1 MKSTLFRISL
11 MLAAAFSACATWPAK
26 AAESV
31 VSVYRAGKAWLV
43 GHFEVAVKT
52 FTKPEHLPAPAV
64 KFVAAMAYVM
74 RQAKRAR
81 PTVTPRWRM
90 CPSA

>member
-1 MKSTLFRISL
+1 MKSLR
-11 MLAAAFSACATWPAK
+11 MLSVLAVAACACMAAASIRAVEA
-26 AAESV
+26 V
-31 VSVYRAGKAWLV
+31 VHLYRAARDLV
-43 GHFEVAVKT
+43 FEHVDLAVKS
-52 FTKPEHLPAPAV
+52 FAKPEHLPAPAV